1 MDVIIGSARIDEN
14 GKIKGGKAGDNN
26 GREVSTQKYYNS
38 SNGWVGLR
46 AKNPNTAAKLAE
58 AMLESCNNNNIGYDQ
73 NQRLGVIKM
82 LHKYG
87 SLAEI
92 KEKTEADCS
101 SLVRACVIQ
110 ATGID
115 PGNFNTST
123 EKKMLLATGLFEEV
137 VINKALDCMT
147 GDILVTKTKG
157 HTVIVTKGA
166 ADIFFEPK
174 VSHGTVTASVLHVR
188 KGPSTNY
195 AHVRYL
201 HKGDKVTI
209 FAKIDGWAKIGT
221 DEYASMKYIKED

>member
-26 GREVSTQKYYNS
+26 CREVSTQKYYNS
-38 SNGWVGLR
+38 SKGWVGLR

-58 AMLESCNNNNIGYDQ
+58 AMLEACNNNNIGYDQ
-73 NQRLGVIKM
+73 NQRLGVITM
-82 LHKYG
+82 IREYG

-137 VINKALDCMT
+137 KISSANDCMT

-157 HTVIVTKGA
+157 HTVIVTKG
-166 ADIFFEPK
+166 FEPEVNIFK
-174 VSHGTVTASVLHVR
+174 VSHGSVTASALHVR

-221 DEYASMKYIKED
+221 DEYASMKYIKEE

>member
-38 SNGWVGLR
+38 SKGWVGLR
-46 AKNPNTAAKLAE
+46 AKDSRVAAKLAA
-58 AMLESCNNNNIGYDQ
+58 AMLEACNNDNIGYDQ
-73 NQRLGVIKM
+73 NQRTGVITELRKV
-82 LHKYG
+82 G
-87 SLAEI
+87 SLIDI
-92 KEKTEADCS
+92 KVKTEADCS

-115 PGNFNTST
+115 PGNFNTAT

-137 VINKALDCMT
+137 AINKAPDCIT
-147 GDILVTKTKG
+147 GDVLVTKTKG

-166 ADIFFEPK
+166 ADIFFEPI
-174 VSHGTVTASVLHVR
+174 VSHGSVTASALHVR
-188 KGPSTNY
+188 RGPSTKY

>member
-1 MDVIIGSARIDEN
+1 MDVMIGSARIDEN

-38 SNGWVGLR
+38 SKGWVGLR
-46 AKNPNTAAKLAE
+46 AKNSNVAAKLAA
-58 AMLESCNNNNIGYDQ
+58 AMLEACNNNNIGYDQ
-73 NQRLGVIKM
+73 NQRTGVITELRKV
-82 LHKYG
+82 G
-87 SLAEI
+87 SLIDI
-92 KEKTEADCS
+92 KVKTEADCS

-137 VINKALDCMT
+137 AIRSANDCKT

-157 HTVIVTKGA
+157 HTVTVTKGFESV
-166 ADIFFEPK
+166 DIFKPIE
-174 VSHGTVTASVLHVR
+174 GTVTASALHVR
-188 KGPSTNY
+188 KGPSTEY

-201 HKGDKVTI
+201 HKGDKVNI

>member
-38 SNGWVGLR
+38 SKGWVGLR
-46 AKNPNTAAKLAE
+46 AKNPSIAAKLAA
-58 AMLESCNNNNIGYDQ
+58 AMLEACNNNNIGYDQ
-73 NQRLGVIKM
+73 NQRTGVITELRKV
-82 LHKYG
+82 G
-87 SLAEI
+87 SLADI
-92 KEKTEADCS
+92 KAKTEADCS

-115 PGNFNTST
+115 PGNFNTAT

-137 VINKALDCMT
+137 AINKASDCIT

-157 HTVIVTKGA
+157 HTVIVTKGFESV
-166 ADIFFEPK
+166 DIFKPIE
-174 VSHGTVTASVLHVR
+174 GTVTASALHVR
-188 KGPSTNY
+188 KGPSTKY
-195 AHVRYL
+195 AHIRYL

>member
-1 MDVIIGSARIDEN
+1 MDVMIGSARIDEN

-38 SNGWVGLR
+38 SKGWVGLR
-46 AKNPNTAAKLAE
+46 AKNTGVAAKLAA
-58 AMLESCNNNNIGYDQ
+58 AMLEACNNDNIGYDQ
-73 NQRLGVIKM
+73 NQRTGVITELRKV
-82 LHKYG
+82 G
-87 SLAEI
+87 SLIDI
-92 KEKTEADCS
+92 KVKTEADCS

-137 VINKALDCMT
+137 AINKASDCKT

-157 HTVIVTKGA
+157 HTVIVTKGFEPEV
-166 ADIFFEPK
+166 DIFK
-174 VSHGTVTASVLHVR
+174 ISHGSVTASALHVR
-188 KGPSTNY
+188 KGPSTEY

-201 HKGDKVTI
+201 HKGDKVNI

>member
-1 MDVIIGSARIDEN
+1 MDVMIGSARIDEN

-38 SNGWVGLR
+38 SKGWVGLR
-46 AKNPNTAAKLAE
+46 AKNSNVAAKLAA
-58 AMLESCNNNNIGYDQ
+58 AMLEACNNDNIGYDQ
-73 NQRLGVIKM
+73 NQRTGVITT
-82 LHKYG
+82 LRKYG

-137 VINKALDCMT
+137 AINKASDCKT

-157 HTVIVTKGA
+157 HTVTVTKGFESV
-166 ADIFFEPK
+166 DIFKPIE
-174 VSHGTVTASVLHVR
+174 GTVTASALHVR
-188 KGPSTNY
+188 KGPSTEY
-195 AHVRYL
+195 AHVRHL
-201 HKGDKVTI
+201 HKGDKVNI

>member
-38 SNGWVGLR
+38 SKGWVGLR
-46 AKNPNTAAKLAE
+46 AKNPSVAAKLAA
-58 AMLESCNNNNIGYDQ
+58 AMLEACNNDNIGYDQ
-73 NQRLGVIKM
+73 NQRTGVITELRKA
-82 LHKYG
+82 G
-87 SLAEI
+87 SLADI
-92 KEKTEADCS
+92 KVKTEADCS

-115 PGNFNTST
+115 PGNFNTAT

-137 VINKALDCMT
+137 SINKASDCRT

-157 HTVIVTKGA
+157 HTVTVTKGFESV
-166 ADIFFEPK
+166 DIFKPIE
-174 VSHGTVTASVLHVR
+174 GTVTASALHVR
-188 KGPSTNY
+188 KGPSTEY

-201 HKGDKVTI
+201 HKGDKVNI